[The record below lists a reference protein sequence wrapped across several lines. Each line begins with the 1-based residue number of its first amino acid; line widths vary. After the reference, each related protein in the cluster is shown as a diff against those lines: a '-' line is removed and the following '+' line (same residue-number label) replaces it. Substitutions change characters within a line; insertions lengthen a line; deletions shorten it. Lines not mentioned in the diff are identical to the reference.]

1 MEYAVIAGLCLNCK
15 INSYSAFDRKNY
27 FYPDLPKA
35 YQVSQ
40 FFYPICSDGYLEVK
54 GKKIRINR
62 IHVEEDAGKLIHDEY
77 LGVSLADYNRGG
89 VPLIEIVTEPD
100 ITSAEE
106 ASEFAEMVAYNLR
119 YAGVCDAKMEEGS
132 LRCDVNISL
141 KPQGSKELGVR
152 AEIKNLNSF
161 KSIERAIEYE
171 IKRQSEI
178 LDRGEKVK
186 QETRRFNDNNGR
198 TIPMRSKEEAED
210 YRYFP
215 DPDIPA
221 ILFTEEQLKEIAKK
235 VPLLPQQR
243 FDIYTNQYGLP
254 PADAKLLL
262 TKKDY
267 SDFYN
272 ESVKIY
278 NNYKDTA
285 SLFIVELF
293 RLINDYGYDGEFKFT
308 PAQFAKLVKMLD
320 DGKITKAAQKAIL
333 GYMFNEGKDPEDIA
347 KERGLI
353 IENDIEAV
361 QKAIAEVIAE
371 NPKAVEQYKSGIE
384 KVFGFLMGQTARKVG
399 KSASPSII
407 REYLIKALQD

>member
-1 MEYAVIAGLCLNCK
+1 M
-15 INSYSAFDRKNY
+15 
-27 FYPDLPKA
+27 
-35 YQVSQ
+35 
-40 FFYPICSDGYLEVK
+40 
-54 GKKIRINR
+54 
-62 IHVEEDAGKLIHDEY
+62 EEDAGKLIHDEY

-215 DPDIPA
+215 DPDIP
-221 ILFTEEQLKEIAKK
+221 
-235 VPLLPQQR
+235 PYCLP
-243 FDIYTNQYGLP
+243 
-254 PADAKLLL
+254 K
-262 TKKDY
+262 
-267 SDFYN
+267 
-272 ESVKIY
+272 
-278 NNYKDTA
+278 NN
-285 SLFIVELF
+285 
-293 RLINDYGYDGEFKFT
+293 
-308 PAQFAKLVKMLD
+308 
-320 DGKITKAAQKAIL
+320 
-333 GYMFNEGKDPEDIA
+333 
-347 KERGLI
+347 
-353 IENDIEAV
+353 
-361 QKAIAEVIAE
+361 
-371 NPKAVEQYKSGIE
+371 
-384 KVFGFLMGQTARKVG
+384 
-399 KSASPSII
+399 
-407 REYLIKALQD
+407 